1 MRLTSNAVAALA
13 IYHSDMLLIIEFAG
27 TIVKFTN
34 SSALKDRWEKN
45 LKMLACFWPALN
57 ILRIENDD
65 KLLEIIKSNWK
76 QSIAPFYAQGSKK
89 EILTGT

>member
-34 SSALKDRWEKN
+34 SSALKDR
-45 LKMLACFWPALN
+45 
-57 ILRIENDD
+57 
-65 KLLEIIKSNWK
+65 
-76 QSIAPFYAQGSKK
+76 
-89 EILTGT
+89 